1 MLKKEATTAMASAST
16 DDFELQSLSSDDTDA
31 DAEEGGA
38 TAASSSSAA
47 AASAAAAAPRVG
59 VAAYLGIVMA
69 IMSSFFFSLS
79 SLIVKLVPDV
89 HPVALATYRFAG
101 ILLPSVPIVIR
112 RAEDPFPRGKRLLLL
127 LR

>member
-1 MLKKEATTAMASAST
+1 MASAST

-38 TAASSSSAA
+38 TAASSSSAMA